1 MECQEHQT
9 MNMDSCE
16 KKTSNF
22 GSKFKLACFLLDI
35 LFHISYNSWYYCYCN
50 FSDKC
55 LMCRIPNIFD
65 EIEKNIYDDVLGYNF
80 LEKYHCTHYF
90 CKFSSKK
97 KTVFVA
103 FCTKNV
109 KIRAETREME
119 LPGASQH

>member
-35 LFHISYNSWYYCYCN
+35 LSHISYNSWYYCYCN

-80 LEKYHCTHYF
+80 LEKYHQQLYPLLLQIF
-90 CKFSSKK
+90 VQKK
-97 KTVFVA
+97 DCICCFLHQEYENKG
-103 FCTKNV
+103 
-109 KIRAETREME
+109 RD
-119 LPGASQH
+119 